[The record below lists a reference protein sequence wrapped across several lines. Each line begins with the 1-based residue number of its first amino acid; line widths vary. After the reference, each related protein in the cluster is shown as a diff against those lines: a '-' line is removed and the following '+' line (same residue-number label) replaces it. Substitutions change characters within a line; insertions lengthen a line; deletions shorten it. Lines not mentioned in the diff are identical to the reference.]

1 MRTFIA
7 LVISAVIAIPVL
19 AMPPGDGSHMLKGL
33 TRHLD
38 LSEEQQAQVKA
49 ILDAKKPQMDAIHKQ
64 MQALKAETDGEIK
77 GILTT
82 EQVEKFESMQEK
94 RKERF
99 KEKREHR
106 KEKLN
111 KE

>member
-1 MRTFIA
+1 MRRFIA
-7 LVISAVIAIPVL
+7 LIISAVIAIPVF

-49 ILDAKKPQMDAIHKQ
+49 ILDAKKPQMEAIHKQ

-77 GILTT
+77 SILTA
-82 EQVEKFESMQEK
+82 EQIDKFDSMQEK
-94 RKERF
+94 RKEKF
-99 KEKREHR
+99 KKKREQR
-106 KEKLN
+106 QEKYN